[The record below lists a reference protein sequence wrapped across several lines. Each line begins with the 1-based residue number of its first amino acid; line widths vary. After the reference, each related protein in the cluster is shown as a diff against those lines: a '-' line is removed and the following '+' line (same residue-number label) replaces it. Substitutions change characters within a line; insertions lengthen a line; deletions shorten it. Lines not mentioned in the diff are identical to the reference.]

1 MRTCN
6 IRYSQVM
13 DGGNGILPLRTK
25 QEFFDEGKQEAY
37 NLAKYYNV
45 KEDKVLEFG
54 CGNGR
59 ILNYIKAKE
68 VHGADINKYYLKQ
81 ITDTNITTH
90 LYNGSSILKPLYFD
104 FIYSQRVFQHIEYDL
119 ITNILK
125 NLYAS
130 LNFQGSM
137 RIQFPQNPSPYFIKT
152 NSNFSNNIRLFT
164 IFDIEELFEEAEL
177 PFKVEEGNLIG
188 YGEGGKIKPKRNVE
202 FFITVTK

>member
-1 MRTCN
+1 MN
-6 IRYSQVM
+6 E
-13 DGGNGILPLRTK
+13 GNCILPLRTK

-37 NLAKYYNV
+37 HLAKYYDV

-59 ILNYIKAKE
+59 ILNYIKGKE

-81 ITDTNITTH
+81 ITSPNIITH
-90 LYNGSSILKPLYFD
+90 LYDGSNIIKPLYFD

-119 ITNILK
+119 IPKILR

-130 LNFQGSM
+130 LNYQGIM
-137 RIQFPQNPSPYFIKT
+137 RIQFPQNPSNYFIKT
-152 NSNFSNNIRLFT
+152 NSNYSNNIRLFT

-177 PFKVEEGNLIG
+177 PFTVEEGNLVG

-202 FFITVTK
+202 YFITVSK